1 MITKLRNKFILIN
14 MILISIVLVI
24 IFSAVYMSTR
34 QRLSVESMDALQRAL
49 RDDKKMEFRPDDLR
63 GPGPNQGFMA
73 LPTFTVRLDEDNKV
87 ISANGQLFDLSDAEA
102 LQQTVD
108 LCLVSQENTGV
119 IEDADLRFL
128 KQDTPEG
135 MKIAF
140 VDRSQEISTLN
151 SLVRTSLLV
160 GLGSLLVFFMIS
172 LYLGKWALRPVK
184 KAWQQ
189 QRQFVADAS
198 HELKTPLTVIL
209 ANAEIVLSHG
219 EATVRQQSKWLEY
232 IQAEARRMSSLVDS
246 MLFLAKADEGK
257 NQVIF
262 SRLNLSDT
270 VWGAVLPFEPVIFEQ
285 NKTLD
290 SEIEPDLYIN
300 GDELKIKQLIGILLD
315 NACKYSN
322 DLGRIQVRLYRQGE
336 KIKLTVSNT
345 GEVIPAEQLNS
356 IFERFFRVDKS
367 RAREQGGYGLGLA
380 IAQSIAEMHNA
391 SISVHSTPEA
401 GTTFTI
407 TFAAC
412 SPPAIDC
419 STNE

>member
-87 ISANGQLFDLSDAEA
+87 ISANGQLFDLSNAEA

-160 GLGSLLVFFMIS
+160 GLGSLLGFFMIS

-184 KAWQQ
+184 KAWRQ

-315 NACKYSN
+315 NAAKYSN
-322 DLGRIQVRLYRQGE
+322 DLGHIKVRLYRQGE
-336 KIKLTVSNT
+336 KIKLSVSNT

-367 RAREQGGYGLGLA
+367 RAREQGGYGLGLS

-391 SISVHSTPEA
+391 SISVHSAPEA

-412 SPPAIDC
+412 SPPASD
-419 STNE
+419 E